1 MQERDAEIASLKSDI
16 NKLLGE
22 RNKNEKIIEMLQ
34 GDLNKAKEE
43 NSDKAKNIGEKEAK
57 EEELR

>member
-43 NSDKAKNIGEKEAK
+43 NTDKAKNIGEKEAK

>member
-43 NSDKAKNIGEKEAK
+43 NTDKAKNIGEKEAK
-57 EEELR
+57 E